1 MDLSLYLPQLIAFL
15 QVVVIDL
22 VLAGDNAVVVG
33 MAAAGLPKDQR
44 LKAVGIGI
52 AVATIARI
60 IFALAA
66 TQLLQILGLLLAGGP
81 EQNDALDARLGFR
94 GFPVKHFQKKAASPP
109 FFSCLNGKEI
119 RPVFKPAGQFSCL
132 THVPA
137 TFTGSQRRQL
147 SRKTS
152 AAARTAGC
160 ENLAAAGGSHTG
172 AEAMTTLAD
181 ELGRLVSTLRH
192 LFNTAVCG
200 PS

>member
-1 MDLSLYLPQLIAFL
+1 MTGLHCESGRKPDGFLETAAHAISLDRVALSFRY
-15 QVVVIDL
+15 
-22 VLAGDNAVVVG
+22 G
-33 MAAAGLPKDQR
+33 K
-44 LKAVGIGI
+44 
-52 AVATIARI
+52 T
-60 IFALAA
+60 
-66 TQLLQILGLLLAGGP
+66 
-81 EQNDALDARLGFR
+81 DARLGFR
-94 GFPVKHFQKKAASPP
+94 GFPVKHFQKKGASPP

-172 AEAMTTLAD
+172 AEAMATLAD
-181 ELGRLVSTLRH
+181 KLGRLVSTLRH